1 MARPPNTAKDHRPN
15 ERQAALLIAHLLA
28 TKQEEVAKDVTRARL
43 TEATLQRLFQ
53 RQRIT
58 PDFLAEV
65 QEWLYRAGWVLFF
78 AGKTYAVIRLDAV
91 QGWGRVSSK
100 RIADALKAV
109 EKGEFDFDK
118 LESLFTASDADADA
132 ED

>member
-78 AGKTYAVIRLDAV
+78 AGKTYAVIRTRRCSGL
-91 QGWGRVSSK
+91 GTSF
-100 RIADALKAV
+100 V
-109 EKGEFDFDK
+109 E
-118 LESLFTASDADADA
+118 TNRRRA
-132 ED
+132 